1 MNKLKSRRLLLKII
15 RLKMKRSKLNINIIL
30 KIEFLKSFS
39 KDRGIRKIAFLSF
52 GVLFILICVKTYM
65 WE

>member
-52 GVLFILICVKTYM
+52 DVLFILICVKTYM
-65 WE
+65 